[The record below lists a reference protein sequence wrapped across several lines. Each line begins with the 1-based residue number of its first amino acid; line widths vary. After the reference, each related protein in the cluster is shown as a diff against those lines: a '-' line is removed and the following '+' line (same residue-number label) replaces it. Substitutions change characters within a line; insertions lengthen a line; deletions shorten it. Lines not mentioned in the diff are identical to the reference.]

1 MRKILSIFLVACA
14 LAVSGMKAS
23 AQINKLYLSDI
34 DLSLAYQPYGSP
46 VKDGSVA
53 GEKLSVGG
61 EVFEHGIGV
70 QADSK
75 ITLSL
80 RNNSQQF
87 TCMVGV
93 NDRLLDYKRT
103 DFTKIPLTD
112 GTMLFYRTD
121 QTEGKKQFSGVG
133 SGDGSL
139 PKGSVVFRI
148 IGDGKELFN
157 SGLVHGGEK
166 PRPVSVDV
174 SGIDVLELIVEDGG
188 DGVSGDHADWID
200 PVFSYNEIKPSLV
213 NADYKGAV
221 EKMPVEIERTLRS
234 KIATLPA
241 IDLPVA
247 RPQTDWLLDAK
258 GVKAAVYQTH
268 NGKDIVLSNGLV
280 SRIFRIYPN
289 LATVDLINQMT
300 GENMLRAVS
309 NEGILK
315 IDDKIYTLGGL
326 DGQFEY
332 GYTQYHWIDSLTI
345 LPNSFR
351 VTGFDITE
359 LTPRIQ
365 WANKRWSLVKPG
377 ETSGKVLSFYLE
389 GPDYLKGVK
398 VKLNY
403 ALYDGIPCIS
413 KWFEI
418 ENQTGMPITLDEFTL
433 EQLAMA
439 EPESPVEAKRPEQ
452 FLKPNIHVESDW
464 AFLGFTEREADRTE
478 CWNVDPRYTSQCNY
492 PLLTP
497 CLLEVKLPM
506 GPDED
511 IPDGAKFQS
520 FRTWLMPFDS
530 DDRERKGLFLKRMY
544 RKIAPWTTENPIFLH
559 CVSSDPE
566 VVKTAIDQCAETG
579 YEMVILSFGSGLN
592 MEDESEANI
601 AKFKEF
607 TAYANAKGIE
617 LGGYSLLSSRWISDE
632 VDVINPETGKRGGMI
647 FGSSPCLSSDWGY
660 DYFRKIRSFFEK
672 TGMTVF
678 ENDGSY
684 PGNVCAS
691 TVHAH
696 HKGLKD
702 SQWKQ
707 RRQIVSLYQ
716 WMCEKGIYTN
726 IPDFGYMLNGGTKV
740 GIGYREVNWSLPR
753 ERQLVLGRQVMYDGL
768 WERLPGMCW
777 TFVPL
782 TQYHGGGAAATLEPL
797 NDHIPDYKAHMIQNY
812 GAGVQACYRGPRLY
826 DTPATKAAVVEVIGW
841 YKKYRT
847 ILNSEL
853 IHLRR
858 ADGRDWDGFMH
869 IDPAGK
875 EKGMAL
881 LFNPTDQPITR
892 TISLP
897 LYYTGISDVAKI
909 REKENA
915 PVAYKLNRD
924 YSVELT
930 VTIPARG
937 NTWLVIEK

>member
-1 MRKILSIFLVACA
+1 MKKMISLLL
-14 LAVSGMKAS
+14 LAVTLFAFSWS
-23 AQINKLYLSDI
+23 VNAQNSLSLTDM
-34 DLSLAYQPYGSP
+34 DLSLAYQQYGAPMKNSA
-46 VKDGSVA
+46 VTGEKLVVA
-53 GEKLSVGG
+53 GESFKQGV
-61 EVFEHGIGV
+61 GV
-70 QADSK
+70 QSTSK
-75 ITLSL
+75 IKLSL
-80 RNNSQQF
+80 RNNSRQF
-87 TCMVGV
+87 TCQVGV
-93 NDRLLDYKRT
+93 NDQSLNYKGA
-103 DFTKIPLTD
+103 DFSKIPLTD

-121 QTEGKKQFSGVG
+121 GSDNKKQFSGVG

-139 PKGSVVFRI
+139 LKGSVVFRI
-148 IGDGKELFN
+148 IGDGKEIYN
-157 SGLVHGGEK
+157 SGLVKGGEK
-166 PRPVSVDV
+166 ARSVSLSM

-188 DGVSGDHADWID
+188 DGISGDHANWLN
-200 PVFSYNEIKPSLV
+200 PVFSYNEIKPSLTD
-213 NADYKGAV
+213 AEYKGNV
-221 EKMPVEIERTLRS
+221 EKMPVETEKSLRNKVAS
-234 KIATLPA
+234 LPA
-241 IDLPVA
+241 VELPID
-247 RPQTDWLLDAK
+247 RPSFDWLLDDVN
-258 GVKAAVYQTH
+258 VKAEVYQTH
-268 NGKDIVLSNGLV
+268 EGKDIVLTNGLV

-289 LATVDLINQMT
+289 LATIDFINQMT
-300 GENMLRAVS
+300 GESMLRAVS
-309 NEGILK
+309 NEGVLK
-315 IDDKIYTLGGL
+315 IDDKVYSLGGL

-332 GYTQYHWIDSLTI
+332 GYTQYKWVDSLTI
-345 LPNSFR
+345 IPNSFR
-351 VTGFDITE
+351 ITDFEITE
-359 LTPRIQ
+359 LTSRID

-377 ETSGKVLSFYLE
+377 EVSGKVLTFYME
-389 GPDYLKGVK
+389 GPDYMKGVK

-403 ALYDGIPCIS
+403 ALYDGIPCIN
-413 KWFEI
+413 KWMEI
-418 ENQTGMPITLDEFTL
+418 DNKSGMNITLDEFIL

-439 EPESPVEAKRPEQ
+439 EPESPVENKRAEQ

-464 AFLGFTEREADRTE
+464 AFLGFTERESERTE
-478 CWNVDPRYTSQCNY
+478 FWNMDPRYTSQCNY

-511 IPDGAKFQS
+511 IADGGTFES

-530 DDRERKGLFLKRMY
+530 DDRDRKGMFLKRMY
-544 RKIAPWTTENPIFLH
+544 RKIAPWTTQNPIFLH
-559 CVSSDPE
+559 CVSSDPK

-592 MEDESEANI
+592 MENESDENI
-601 AKFKEF
+601 AKYKEL
-607 TAYANAKGIE
+607 TDYAHSKGIE

-647 FGSSPCLSSDWGY
+647 FGSSPCLSSEWGY
-660 DYFRKIRSFFEK
+660 EYFRKVRSFYEK
-672 TGMTVF
+672 TGMNVF

-691 TVHAH
+691 TIHAH

-707 RRQIVSLYQ
+707 RKQIADLYQ
-716 WMCEKGIYTN
+716 WMCEQGIYTN
-726 IPDFGYMLNGGTKV
+726 IPDWGYMLNGGTKV

-797 NDHIPDYKAHMIQNY
+797 KDHIPDYKAHMIQNY

-826 DTPATKAAVVEVIGW
+826 DTPETKAAVIEVIDW
-841 YKKYRT
+841 YKKYRN

-869 IDPAGK
+869 VNPWEK
-875 EKGMAL
+875 EKGFAL
-881 LFNPTDQPITR
+881 LFNPTDETITR
-892 TISLP
+892 TIKLP
-897 LYYTGISDVAKI
+897 LYYTGLSETATI
-909 REKENA
+909 REQENS
-915 PVAYKLNRD
+915 PVFYKLNRD
-924 YSVELT
+924 YTVDIT

-937 NTWLVIEK
+937 NTWFVVE